1 MALQLR
7 QVKADKSLG
16 LFWNGFTLSKVANAK
31 SFTSFRSAAIEQ
43 KLASVANGIELEI
56 VESVSNQTEA
66 NLQNSTKQQIINSSS
81 LTSAQNINFIAVE
94 NPEQGSSNFGQ

>member
-16 LFWNGFTLSKVANAK
+16 LFWNGFTLSKVASAK

-56 VESVSNQTEA
+56 VEAVSNQA
-66 NLQNSTKQQIINSSS
+66 QADLQNSTKQQIINSSS
-81 LTSAQNINFIAVE
+81 LTSTQNINFIAVE
-94 NPEQGSSNFGQ
+94 NPEQGSSNFGK